1 MEKVEQVEQV
11 LFTDLGL
18 GDALLSALD
27 SVGYKHPTPIQAQ
40 AIPVVLMGRDV
51 IGVAQT
57 GTGKTASFTLP
68 LLEIL
73 KTGKAKSRMPRA
85 LILAP
90 TRELA
95 AQIQDNLKQYSQK
108 TNITSTLLVGGEAMN
123 EQAAQLQRGVD
134 IVIATPGRFM
144 DQFQRG
150 GMILTDT
157 KFFIIDE
164 ADRMLDMGFIPDIE
178 KIAGFLPK
186 LRQTL
191 MFTAT
196 MAPEI
201 RKLADKFLTNPKEIT
216 VARASSTNAMISQ
229 FVYPTTAKH
238 KAQDLLNIIAEL
250 KPPSMLVFCNRKT
263 DVEKVK
269 TALNKKGLNAE
280 GLHGDM
286 AQSQRYAS
294 LERFKAGES
303 KIIICSDIAARGLD
317 IDDVS
322 HVLNYDVPRHAED
335 YVHRIGRTGRAGKAG
350 FSLTFVTGEDEK
362 GYDAITKLI
371 QQKIPVMARLTPA
384 TPTAKPAA
392 RSADKPRTP
401 HKPAQ
406 RSPRESAP
414 VKTEVKA
421 EVEKTVVSPR
431 APLPLAPLKNAPVEP
446 MYQPQAQGQTLIQKK
461 LPIRHKTR
469 QNIKDDELDD
479 EKVVGFG
486 DELPDFMRNGL

>member
-1 MEKVEQVEQV
+1 MSDEQV

-18 GDALLSALD
+18 GDSLLQALD
-27 SVGYKHPTPIQAQ
+27 AVGYKHPTPIQAQ

-95 AQIQDNLKQYSQK
+95 AQIQENLTLYSKK
-108 TNITSTLLVGGEAMN
+108 TNITSVLLVGGEAMN

-144 DQFQRG
+144 DQFGRG

-178 KIAGFLPK
+178 KIGGFLPK
-186 LRQTL
+186 IRQTL

-196 MAPEI
+196 MSPEI
-201 RKLADKFLTNPKEIT
+201 RKLADKFLSNPKEIT
-216 VARASSTNAMISQ
+216 VARSSSTNANISQ
-229 FVYPTTAKH
+229 FVYPTTPKH
-238 KAQDLLNIIAEL
+238 KASDILALIAEL
-250 KPPSMLVFCNRKT
+250 KPTSMLVFCNRKT

-269 TALNKKGLNAE
+269 TALNKKGLKAE

-286 AQSQRYAS
+286 AQSARYAS
-294 LERFKAGES
+294 LDRFKAGEA

-322 HVLNYDVPRHAED
+322 HVINYDVPRHAED
-335 YVHRIGRTGRAGKAG
+335 YVHRIGRTGRAGKSG
-350 FSLTFVTGEDEK
+350 FALTFVTSEDEK
-362 GYDAITKLI
+362 NYDAIIKLI
-371 QQKIPVMARLTPA
+371 QSKIPVMARLTA
-384 TPTAKPAA
+384 
-392 RSADKPRTP
+392 
-401 HKPAQ
+401 
-406 RSPRESAP
+406 
-414 VKTEVKA
+414 VKA
-421 EVEKTVVSPR
+421 EAPAPR
-431 APLPLAPLKNAPVEP
+431 PAPVAQ
-446 MYQPQAQGQTLIQKK
+446 QPRPTSQQEKQ

-469 QNIKDDELDD
+469 QKIDDNDLDD
-479 EKVVGFG
+479 EKTVGFG
-486 DELPDFMRNGL
+486 DELPAFMRNGL

>member
-1 MEKVEQVEQV
+1 MTEQQTT
-11 LFTDLGL
+11 FADLGL
-18 GDALLSALD
+18 GDALLKALD
-27 SVGYKHPTPIQAQ
+27 QVGYKHPTPIQEQ

-95 AQIQDNLKQYSQK
+95 AQIQDNLKLYSK
-108 TNITSTLLVGGEAMN
+108 GTNITSTLLVGGEAMN
-123 EQAAQLQRGVD
+123 EQAAQMQRGVD

-178 KIAGFLPK
+178 KIVSSLPK

-201 RKLADKFLTNPKEIT
+201 RKLADKFLSSPKEIT
-216 VARASSTNAMISQ
+216 VARASSTNANISQ
-229 FVYPTTAKH
+229 FVYATTIKH
-238 KAQDLLNIIAEL
+238 KPLDLINVINEL
-250 KPPSMLVFCNRKT
+250 KPTSMLIFCNRKT

-269 TALNKKGLNAE
+269 TALNKKGFKSE

-286 AQSQRYAS
+286 AQSARYAS
-294 LERFKAGES
+294 LDRFKAGES
-303 KIIICSDIAARGLD
+303 KIIVCSDIAARGLD

-322 HVLNYDVPRHAED
+322 HVLNYDIPRNAED
-335 YVHRIGRTGRAGKAG
+335 YVHRIGRTGRAGKQG
-350 FSLTFVTGEDEK
+350 FSLTFVTAEDEK
-362 GYDAITKLI
+362 GYEAITKLI
-371 QQKIPVMARLTPA
+371 QQKIPVMPRIPLPQPA
-384 TPTAKPAA
+384 EKKL
-392 RSADKPRTP
+392 SKDK
-401 HKPAQ
+401 KGL
-406 RSPRESAP
+406 E
-414 VKTEVKA
+414 
-421 EVEKTVVSPR
+421 
-431 APLPLAPLKNAPVEP
+431 PLPLAPLKSEPVEAR
-446 MYQPQAQGQTLIQKK
+446 YQPQAQLQKK

-469 QNIKDDELDD
+469 QKINDDDLDD

-486 DELPDFMRNGL
+486 TDLPDFMRNGL

>member
-1 MEKVEQVEQV
+1 MPEEQKP

-18 GDALLSALD
+18 GDKLLQAID
-27 SVGYKHPTPIQAQ
+27 AVGYQHPTPIQAQ

-73 KTGKAKSRMPRA
+73 GTGKAKARMPRA

-95 AQIQDNLKQYSQK
+95 AQIQENLKLYSNK
-108 TNITSTLLVGGEAMN
+108 TNITSALLVGGEAMN
-123 EQAAQLQRGVD
+123 DQTAQLQRGVD

-144 DQFQRG
+144 DHFGRG
-150 GMILTDT
+150 GMILTET

-178 KIAGFLPK
+178 KIVGFLPK

-201 RKLADKFLTNPKEIT
+201 RKLADKFLSNPKEIT
-216 VARASSTNAMISQ
+216 VARASSTNAMITQHVLHTS
-229 FVYPTTAKH
+229 KEK
-238 KAQDLLNIIAEL
+238 KANDLLAIIANE
-250 KPPSMLVFCNRKT
+250 KPASLLVFCNRKL
-263 DVEKVK
+263 DVDKVK
-269 TALNKKGLNAE
+269 AALQRKNHKAE

-294 LERFKAGES
+294 LERFKSGES
-303 KIIICSDIAARGLD
+303 NIIVCSDIAARGLD

-322 HVLNYDVPRHAED
+322 HVINYDVPRNAED
-335 YVHRIGRTGRAGKAG
+335 YVHRIGRTGRAGKSGHAV
-350 FSLTFVTGEDEK
+350 TFITAEDDK
-362 GYDAITKLI
+362 GLDAIQKLI
-371 QQKIPVMARLTPA
+371 QQQIPVMQPYNSGA
-384 TPTAKPAA
+384 TNQTSALPIPAA
-392 RSADKPRTP
+392 KE
-401 HKPAQ
+401 KPAQ
-406 RSPRESAP
+406 ASKPPAVKKEASA
-414 VKTEVKA
+414 
-421 EVEKTVVSPR
+421 TVT
-431 APLPLAPLKNAPVEP
+431 APKPK
-446 MYQPQAQGQTLIQKK
+446 Y
-461 LPIRHKTR
+461 
-469 QNIKDDELDD
+469 KDDDAKDNERII
-479 EKVVGFG
+479 GFG
-486 DELPDFMRNGL
+486 DDLPAFLK

>member
-1 MEKVEQVEQV
+1 MEQEEQV

-40 AIPVVLMGRDV
+40 AIPIVLMGRDV

-95 AQIQDNLKQYSQK
+95 AQIQENLKLYSKK

-123 EQAAQLQRGVD
+123 EQASQLQRGVD

-178 KIAGFLPK
+178 KITGFLPK

-196 MAPEI
+196 MSPEI
-201 RKLADKFLTNPKEIT
+201 RKLADKFLSNPKEIT
-216 VARASSTNAMISQ
+216 VARASSANALISQ
-229 FVYPTTAKH
+229 YIYETEPSK
-238 KAQDLLNIIAEL
+238 KAANLLSIISEL
-250 KPPSMLVFCNRKT
+250 KPSSMLVFCNRKT

-294 LERFKAGES
+294 LERFKTGES

-322 HVLNYDVPRHAED
+322 HVVNYDVPRHAED
-335 YVHRIGRTGRAGKAG
+335 YVHRIGRTGRAGKTG
-350 FSLTFVTGEDEK
+350 FAVTFVTPEDEK
-362 GYDAITKLI
+362 NYDAITKLI
-371 QQKIPVMARLTPA
+371 QQKIPSMPRMGQTESVKDKAPA
-384 TPTAKPAA
+384 KAAPAPKPAHP
-392 RSADKPRTP
+392 K
-401 HKPAQ
+401 
-406 RSPRESAP
+406 P
-414 VKTEVKA
+414 VKAKEEPKA
-421 EVEKTVVSPR
+421 SVAPITKEPKKELE
-431 APLPLAPLKNAPVEP
+431 PLPLQPLRSEKVELP
-446 MYQPQAQGQTLIQKK
+446 YQPEAQKK

-469 QNIKDDELDD
+469 QKIHDDDLDD
-479 EKVVGFG
+479 EKVIGFG
-486 DELPDFMRNGL
+486 DELPAFMRNGL

>member
-1 MEKVEQVEQV
+1 MTEEKTTFV
-11 LFTDLGL
+11 DLGL
-18 GDALLSALD
+18 GDALLKALD
-27 SVGYKHPTPIQAQ
+27 EVGYKHPTPIQEQ
-40 AIPVVLMGRDV
+40 AIPHVLMGRDV

-95 AQIQDNLKQYSQK
+95 AQIQDNLKQYSKK

-178 KIAGFLPK
+178 KIVGFLPK

-201 RKLADKFLTNPKEIT
+201 RKLADKFLSNPREVT
-216 VARASSTNAMISQ
+216 VARASSTNANISQ
-229 FVYPTTAKH
+229 FVYQTSGRR
-238 KAQDLLNIIAEL
+238 KADDLLAMITEL
-250 KPPSMLVFCNRKT
+250 NPTSMLVFCNRKS

-269 TALNKKGLNAE
+269 TTLNKKGLKAE

-286 AQSQRYAS
+286 VQSARYAS
-294 LERFKAGES
+294 LDRFKSGES

-322 HVLNYDVPRHAED
+322 HVINYDVPRNAED
-335 YVHRIGRTGRAGKAG
+335 YVHRIGRTGRAGKSG
-350 FSLTFVTGEDEK
+350 FAVTFITEEDEK
-362 GYDAITKLI
+362 GYDAIKKLI
-371 QQKIPVMARLTPA
+371 QQDIPVMPALTKA
-384 TPTAKPAA
+384 ASQKPAPKQ
-392 RSADKPRTP
+392 SPKPVQ
-401 HKPAQ
+401 KPAPKSEQ
-406 RSPRESAP
+406 PEASTDLKTAP
-414 VKTEVKA
+414 I
-421 EVEKTVVSPR
+421 
-431 APLPLAPLKNAPVEP
+431 PLAPLKSAPAETP
-446 MYQPQAQGQTLIQKK
+446 YQPQAQKK

-469 QNIKDDELDD
+469 QKINDDELDD
-479 EKVVGFG
+479 ERIIGFG

>member
-1 MEKVEQVEQV
+1 MEQEQKA
-11 LFTDLGL
+11 LFSDLGL
-18 GDALLSALD
+18 SNKLLDALDA
-27 SVGYKHPTPIQAQ
+27 VGYKHPTAIQEQ

-73 KTGKAKSRMPRA
+73 QTGKAKSRMPRA

-95 AQIQDNLKQYSQK
+95 AQIQDNLKLYSK
-108 TNITSTLLVGGEAMN
+108 GTNITSTLLVGGEAMN

-144 DQFQRG
+144 DQFGRG

-216 VARASSTNAMISQ
+216 VARASSTNANISQ

-238 KAQDLLNIIAEL
+238 KANDLLEVIAEL
-250 KPPSMLVFCNRKT
+250 NPTSMLVFCNRKT

-286 AQSQRYAS
+286 AQSARYAS
-294 LERFKAGES
+294 LERFKSGDS

-317 IDDVS
+317 IDDVT

-335 YVHRIGRTGRAGKAG
+335 YVHRIGRTGRAGKSG

-371 QQKIPVMARLTPA
+371 QQKIPVMARITPA
-384 TPTAKPAA
+384 KAKAAPVKAAPAKPAA
-392 RSADKPRTP
+392 KETSKETKKA
-401 HKPAQ
+401 PA
-406 RSPRESAP
+406 RP
-414 VKTEVKA
+414 
-421 EVEKTVVSPR
+421 EKKST
-431 APLPLAPLKNAPVEP
+431 AKGLEPLPLAPLKSEP
-446 MYQPQAQGQTLIQKK
+446 TEQRYQPQAQPQKK

-469 QNIKDDELDD
+469 QKINDDELDD
-479 EKVVGFG
+479 ERVVGFG

>member
-1 MEKVEQVEQV
+1 MTEEKAT
-11 LFTDLGL
+11 FTDLGL
-18 GDALLSALD
+18 GDLLLKALD
-27 SVGYKHPTPIQAQ
+27 EVGYKHPTPIQEQ
-40 AIPVVLMGRDV
+40 AIPYVLMGRDV

-95 AQIQDNLKQYSQK
+95 AQIQENLKQYSQK

-144 DQFQRG
+144 DQFGRG

-178 KIAGFLPK
+178 KIVGFLPK
-186 LRQTL
+186 IRQTL

-196 MAPEI
+196 MGPEI
-201 RKLADKFLTNPKEIT
+201 RKLADKFLSNPKEIT
-216 VARASSTNAMISQ
+216 VARSSSTATTISQ
-229 FVYPTTAKH
+229 FVYETTPKQ
-238 KAQDLLNIIAEL
+238 KAADILAIISEL
-250 KPPSMLVFCNRKT
+250 KPTSMLVFCNRKT

-294 LERFKAGES
+294 LDRFKAGES

-335 YVHRIGRTGRAGKAG
+335 YVHRIGRTGRAGKSG
-350 FSLTFVTGEDEK
+350 FALTFITAEDEK

-371 QQKIPVMARLTPA
+371 EQKIPVM
-384 TPTAKPAA
+384 
-392 RSADKPRTP
+392 PRIT
-401 HKPAQ
+401 KL
-406 RSPRESAP
+406 ESAP
-414 VKTEVKA
+414 VQKIEPAAK
-421 EVEKTVVSPR
+421 P
-431 APLPLAPLKNAPVEP
+431 PVQQQVQQQS
-446 MYQPQAQGQTLIQKK
+446 QPNKK

-469 QNIKDDELDD
+469 QKIDDDELDD
-479 EKVVGFG
+479 EKTLGFG
-486 DELPDFMRNGL
+486 DELPAFMRNGL